1 MYAATTQ
8 DKFKILN
15 LQLWTSGGT
24 FVRNSGYF
32 IAKKGVLSISPGT
45 IKTGLSVDLTIN
57 FVKKN
62 VIFNLNNLTTLSLN
76 DITPL

>member
-1 MYAATTQ
+1 MRHIYHSVL
-8 DKFKILN
+8 ILN
-15 LQLWTSGGT
+15 LQLWTTGSGGT

-32 IAKKGVLSISPGT
+32 IVKKGVLSISPGT
-45 IKTGLSVDLTIN
+45 IKTGWSVDLTIN

-62 VIFNLNNLTTLSLN
+62 VVFNLNNLTTLSLN